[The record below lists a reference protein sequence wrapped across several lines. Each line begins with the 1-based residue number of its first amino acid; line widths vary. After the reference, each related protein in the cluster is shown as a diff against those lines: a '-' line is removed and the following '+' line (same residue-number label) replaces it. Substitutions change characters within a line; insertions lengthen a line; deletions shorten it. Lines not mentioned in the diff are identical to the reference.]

1 MSNYHVI
8 DTDYDSYSVVYACG
22 LRKSFLWLLSR
33 EDTISDQLYE
43 KMLASAK
50 AKLPPVD
57 GLNMVPY
64 LLGKT
69 EESPRKEVCRSQL
82 SG

>member
-1 MSNYHVI
+1 M
-8 DTDYDSYSVVYACG
+8 DERA
-22 LRKSFLWLLSR
+22 
-33 EDTISDQLYE
+33 
-43 KMLASAK
+43 AK

-82 SG
+82 CPSSGCGSIPA